1 MKIAVYDNDYKS
13 SAKLKSLLYLYSD
26 YKKADFVVD
35 VFADCNEIFNF
46 SNDYPLIFL
55 SIENEYGKKAA
66 IALNKKERSNK
77 TVVMGGDSRLAAE
90 GFKVNA
96 FNFLQKPFLQSEVF
110 EILEKFFTVSH
121 TVLPLLI
128 STGSQNLCLNICDIL
143 YLEANNKHSIIHLKN
158 QTVICN
164 KTMARVFEVLP
175 KSNFSKI
182 NRAYVVNLHHISSFS
197 SENVVLS
204 NKEIL
209 HPSRHF
215 YKSFKNDYLH
225 TQNPKIP

>member
-158 QTVICN
+158 QRLSVIKQWHVFLRYCQKAIFQKLTVP
-164 KTMARVFEVLP
+164 ML
-175 KSNFSKI
+175 
-182 NRAYVVNLHHISSFS
+182 
-197 SENVVLS
+197 
-204 NKEIL
+204 
-209 HPSRHF
+209 
-215 YKSFKNDYLH
+215 
-225 TQNPKIP
+225 